1 MSQKKTKKRLSQA
14 ELVEM
19 CELLSERLEDLL
31 HALGVEFVEY
41 PNRYS
46 FPCPVHSGDSPE
58 GCTIFTDGDSSVGN
72 WQCWTKHC
80 EEEYNQSLF
89 GFVRGALS
97 AKEGRDLTMNQT
109 FDYCLS
115 FLGKNEI
122 EHKPFKPTNKQ
133 TKLLD
138 VFQKAYSAPEKTMSR
153 EDIRNKLIIPSQYY
167 LDRGYQAETLDI
179 FDVGDCREAGKPMNG
194 RAVVPIY
201 DIGSNFIGC
210 VGRATND
217 KFSPKWLHS
226 KGFKKNSLYG
236 INIAKNHMSKLFKNP
251 TLFILEGQ
259 GDVWRMYEAGYKNSV
274 SIFGSSLSDD
284 QLVILEEVG
293 VMNLVVMTDYDDAGN
308 KAADQIVKICGRRFN
323 YLRPQISAK
332 DPGDLSIEQ
341 LKDELDPQLERFKK

>member
-1 MSQKKTKKRLSQA
+1 
-14 ELVEM
+14 
-19 CELLSERLEDLL
+19 
-31 HALGVEFVEY
+31 
-41 PNRYS
+41 
-46 FPCPVHSGDSPE
+46 
-58 GCTIFTDGDSSVGN
+58 
-72 WQCWTKHC
+72 
-80 EEEYNQSLF
+80 
-89 GFVRGALS
+89 
-97 AKEGRDLTMNQT
+97 
-109 FDYCLS
+109 
-115 FLGKNEI
+115 
-122 EHKPFKPTNKQ
+122 
-133 TKLLD
+133 
-138 VFQKAYSAPEKTMSR
+138 
-153 EDIRNKLIIPSQYY
+153 
-167 LDRGYQAETLDI
+167 
-179 FDVGDCREAGKPMNG
+179 MNG